1 MKACLRPTRSL
12 LCAIIVCRFVLA
24 PIPILAEGARGAVA
38 TVHPLATEAAWNAM
52 DRGGNAVDA
61 AVAAALTLGVVDGF
75 NSGIGGGCFFL
86 ARLAD
91 GKIVALDG
99 RETAPA
105 AATREMYVRDDHVQ
119 PKLSQTGPLAVAVP
133 GALAVYEYAIARH
146 GRLSFQSHLLN
157 AAKIAE
163 EGFVISDHYARKI
176 ADVADD
182 LVRSAGAFPI
192 FFNADGSPKKAG
204 EILKQRDLAT
214 TYRAIARDGSGWF
227 YKGEFAARVDAWMK
241 RIGGIMTAD
250 DLANYRFRERE
261 PLRATYRNFEII
273 GFPPPSSGGV
283 HVAQILNLLEPY
295 QLSLMG
301 TNSADFI
308 HITAEAMKLAFADR
322 AYWLGD
328 PDFTPV
334 PRQLVSKSYSRSLG
348 KNLHPKR
355 VSVVKGPGR
364 PDKAQSDVFGKHTTH
379 ISTADADGNWVACT
393 ATINTTFGSKVV
405 LPGTGVILNNEM
417 DDFSIQ
423 PGLSNY
429 FGLVGSEANAIA
441 PGKRPLSS
449 MSPTIVLERGRPV
462 LATGA
467 AGGPTIISQTVL
479 SILWAIDLEFD
490 PQQAL
495 SQGRFHHQWSP
506 DELRIEKSIPE
517 SVRTSL
523 EERGHKLNVV
533 DAIGAS
539 QTVARPTGSAKFS
552 AAADPR
558 VPGSSA
564 VVR

>member
-1 MKACLRPTRSL
+1 M
-12 LCAIIVCRFVLA
+12 
-24 PIPILAEGARGAVA
+24 
-38 TVHPLATEAAWNAM
+38 
-52 DRGGNAVDA
+52 
-61 AVAAALTLGVVDGF
+61 
-75 NSGIGGGCFFL
+75 
-86 ARLAD
+86 
-91 GKIVALDG
+91 
-99 RETAPA
+99 
-105 AATREMYVRDDHVQ
+105 
-119 PKLSQTGPLAVAVP
+119 SQTGPLAVAVP
-133 GALAVYEYAIARH
+133 GALAVYEYATARH

-163 EGFVISDHYARKI
+163 DGFAISDHYARRI

-182 LVRSAGAFPI
+182 LGRSAGAFPI
-192 FFNADGSPKKAG
+192 FFHEDGSPKKAG
-204 EILKQRDLAT
+204 EILKQPDLAS
-214 TYRAIARDGSGWF
+214 TYRSLAREGSAWF
-227 YKGEFAARVDAWMK
+227 YKGDFARRVEAWMK
-241 RIGGIMTAD
+241 RTGGIITAED
-250 DLANYRFRERE
+250 FANYRFRERE
-261 PLRATYRNFEII
+261 PLRTTYRNFEIV

-283 HVAQILNLLEPY
+283 NVAQILNLLEPH
-295 QLSLMG
+295 QMSLLG

-334 PRQLVSKSYSRSLG
+334 PRQLISKSYARTLG
-348 KNLHPKR
+348 RNLHPKR

-379 ISTADADGNWVACT
+379 FSTADAMGNWVACT

-405 LPGTGVILNNEM
+405 VPGTGVVLNNEM

-423 PGLSNY
+423 PGVANY

-449 MSPTIVLERGRPV
+449 MSPTLVLEQGRPV

-479 SILWAIDLEFD
+479 SILWAVDLEFG

-495 SQGRFHHQWSP
+495 AQGRFHQQWSP
-506 DELRIEKSIPE
+506 DELRIEKTIPE
-517 SVRTSL
+517 AVRSSL
-523 EERGHKLNVV
+523 EERGHKLKVV

-564 VVR
+564 VIR